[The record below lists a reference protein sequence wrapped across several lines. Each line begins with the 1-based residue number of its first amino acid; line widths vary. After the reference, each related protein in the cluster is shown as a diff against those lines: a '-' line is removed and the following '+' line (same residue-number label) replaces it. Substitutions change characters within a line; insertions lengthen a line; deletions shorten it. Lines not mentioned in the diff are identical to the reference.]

1 MFAEGRQRRVEQAGV
16 AVYFAFMV
24 LGAIG
29 AVALRRR
36 GVPLLVLLAPAAA
49 VCVAAVLGYGVPRL
63 RHAFEIPL
71 LVLAAAGILRL
82 VDARRAA

>member
-1 MFAEGRQRRVEQAGV
+1 M
-16 AVYFAFMV
+16 YFVFLV
-24 LGAIG
+24 LGAVG

-36 GVPLLVLLAPAAA
+36 GVPLLVLLAPAVA

-82 VDARRAA
+82 DEARRT